1 MRESPSIG
9 HPRPCLA
16 ADNSSM
22 VTFGWQ
28 STQARDGHVPAVPG
42 SVVSGRGDLES
53 GNIIDFSSVVGVEEL
68 DGVLPGREAK
78 ASRVLSADAVL
89 DCRDGAVVF
98 HVVVLGSPA
107 SRPEWWGPTDDGLSM
122 SLECRGGV
130 RVRTESVENP
140 DGLTFKTLEDGG
152 VEALLVCQGRAIRVK
167 SRRYVL
173 KDFKSMRFGSDHA
186 Y

>member
-1 MRESPSIG
+1 MES
-9 HPRPCLA
+9 
-16 ADNSSM
+16 
-22 VTFGWQ
+22 
-28 STQARDGHVPAVPG
+28 
-42 SVVSGRGDLES
+42 E
-53 GNIIDFSSVVGVEEL
+53 NIVDFSAVAGMEEL

-78 ASRVLSADAVL
+78 ASRVLAADAVL

-152 VEALLVCQGRAIRVK
+152 VEALLVCRGAAIRVK
-167 SRRYVL
+167 SRRCVL
-173 KDFKSMRFGSDHA
+173 TGLKSIRFGGDHA

>member
-1 MRESPSIG
+1 MGITNAG
-9 HPRPCLA
+9 A
-16 ADNSSM
+16 
-22 VTFGWQ
+22 G
-28 STQARDGHVPAVPG
+28 QARPSD
-42 SVVSGRGDLES
+42 SGWRHEREEAGLES
-53 GNIIDFSSVVGVEEL
+53 ENIVDFSAVARMEEL

-78 ASRVLSADAVL
+78 ASRVLAADAVL

-140 DGLTFKTLEDGG
+140 DDLTFKTLEDGG

-167 SRRYVL
+167 SRRCVL
-173 KDFKSMRFGSDHA
+173 TGLKSIRFGGDHA

>member
-53 GNIIDFSSVVGVEEL
+53 GNIIDFSAVVGVEEL
-68 DGVLPGREAK
+68 DGVLPGRKVK
-78 ASRVLSADAVL
+78 ASRVLAADAVL
-89 DCRDGAVVF
+89 DCRGSVVIF
-98 HVVVLGSPA
+98 HVGILGSPEL
-107 SRPEWWGPTDDGLSM
+107 RPEWWGSTDDGLSM
-122 SLECRGGV
+122 SLECKSGV
-130 RVRTESVENP
+130 RVQTETVEDS
-140 DGLTFKTLEDGG
+140 DGLTFRTLEDGG
-152 VEALLVCQGRAIRVK
+152 VEALLVCRGAAIRVK
-167 SRRYVL
+167 SRRCVL